1 MDLLVK
7 DIVKIWNNGDASL
20 VAGKEGI
27 LRKVEVFDMMEQPN
41 IKPWLREHLIL
52 ITTGYVIRN
61 DKEALL
67 QIIRDMND
75 ANASALAIKT
85 RFFDDFPKEAL
96 QLADEL
102 KLPLFF
108 LNIMRALQ
116 NLPFQ

>member
-75 ANASALAIKT
+75 ANASAL
-85 RFFDDFPKEAL
+85 
-96 QLADEL
+96 Q
-102 KLPLFF
+102 
-108 LNIMRALQ
+108 
-116 NLPFQ
+116 

>member
-7 DIVKIWNNGDASL
+7 DIVKIWNNGAASL

-67 QIIRDMND
+67 QIIRDMN
-75 ANASALAIKT
+75 
-85 RFFDDFPKEAL
+85 L
-96 QLADEL
+96 Q
-102 KLPLFF
+102 
-108 LNIMRALQ
+108 
-116 NLPFQ
+116 

>member
-75 ANASALAIKT
+75 ANASALSIKT
-85 RFFDDFPKEAL
+85 RFLMIFL
-96 QLADEL
+96 R
-102 KLPLFF
+102 KLFSWQM
-108 LNIMRALQ
+108 N
-116 NLPFQ
+116 